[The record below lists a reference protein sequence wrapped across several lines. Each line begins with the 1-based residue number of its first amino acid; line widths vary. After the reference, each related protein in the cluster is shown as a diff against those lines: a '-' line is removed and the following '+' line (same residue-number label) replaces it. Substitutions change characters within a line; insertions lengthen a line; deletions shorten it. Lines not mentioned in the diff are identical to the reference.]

1 MFENLTDKIT
11 NVFNKL
17 KGKGIIDE
25 NSLNEALREIRIA
38 LLESDVSI
46 KVAKDFIERVKQK
59 ALGKEV
65 IKSVSPSQMVVKIVN
80 DELTSLLGSESY
92 EINLKSKPP
101 AIMLMVGL
109 QGSGKTT
116 TSAKLAKWIEKNK
129 NKKVLMASLDIY
141 RPAAQ
146 EQLLTLGAD
155 NTIAVLPKQDKKKPL
170 DIAKI
175 AKKHAEDND
184 FDVLILDS
192 AGRNHV
198 DKKMML
204 EIQEISKFSS
214 FTEIFFISDSL
225 TGQDAVNTATSFS
238 EKVDLTGII
247 LTRLD
252 GDGRGGA
259 ALSMKE
265 TINRPIKFIGVG
277 EKIDDFEVFHPDR
290 IANRILGMGDV
301 VSLVEKA
308 SEQIDK
314 EDAEKL
320 QKKILKG
327 KFSLVDY
334 SKQLDQLTNMGGIQ
348 GFLKYLPGMSG
359 LKEKVEQ
366 SMENSDIF
374 KKQKAIIS
382 SMTKKE
388 KNFPD
393 IVKASRKIRISKG
406 SGTSVQDINKLLKQ
420 FKKMSQMMKKMGKN
434 KNLENMMSSG
444 QWVTCNL
451 YLIKTNFNQ
460 RRTKWQ

>member
-11 NVFNKL
+11 DVFNKL

-25 NSLNEALREIRIA
+25 DSLNEALREIRIA

-327 KFSLVDY
+327 KFSLADY

-444 QWVTCNL
+444 QMGDLQSLLN
-451 YLIKTNFNQ
+451 KNKF
-460 RRTKWQ
+460 

>member
-1 MFENLTDKIT
+1 MFENLTEKIT
-11 NVFNKL
+11 GIFDKL

-25 NSLNEALREIRIA
+25 TSLNEALREIRIA

-46 KVAKDFIERVKQK
+46 QVAKDFIEKVRTK
-59 ALGKEV
+59 ALGKEIV
-65 IKSVSPSQMVVKIVN
+65 KSVSPSQMVVKIVN
-80 DELTSLLGSESY
+80 DELTDLLGSESY
-92 EINLKSKPP
+92 EVNLKSKPP
-101 AIMLMVGL
+101 AIILMVGL

-129 NKKVLMASLDIY
+129 SKKVLMASLDIY

-146 EQLLTLGAD
+146 EQLLTLGE
-155 NTIAVLPKQDKKKPL
+155 NNKIAVLPKQDKKKPL

-175 AKKHAEDND
+175 AKKEAEDKD

-192 AGRNHV
+192 AGRNHI
-198 DKKMML
+198 DKKMMS
-204 EIQEISKFSS
+204 EIKDISNFSK
-214 FTEIFFISDSL
+214 FTEIFFVSDSL
-225 TGQDAVNTATSFS
+225 TGQDAVNTAASFS

-265 TINRPIKFIGVG
+265 TINKPIKFIGVG

-327 KFSLVDY
+327 RFSLTDY

-366 SMENSDIF
+366 SIENSDIF

-388 KNFPD
+388 KSFPD

-444 QWVTCNL
+444 QMGDLQSLLN
-451 YLIKTNFNQ
+451 KNKF
-460 RRTKWQ
+460 

>member
-265 TINRPIKFIGVG
+265 TINKPIKFIGVG
-277 EKIDDFEVFHPDR
+277 EKIDDFEIFHPDR

-444 QWVTCNL
+444 QMGDLQSLLN
-451 YLIKTNFNQ
+451 KNKF
-460 RRTKWQ
+460 

>member
-146 EQLLTLGAD
+146 EQLLTLGTD

-265 TINRPIKFIGVG
+265 TINKPIKFIGVG

-327 KFSLVDY
+327 KFSLADY

-444 QWVTCNL
+444 QMGDLQSLLN
-451 YLIKTNFNQ
+451 KNKF
-460 RRTKWQ
+460 

>member
-1 MFENLTDKIT
+1 
-11 NVFNKL
+11 
-17 KGKGIIDE
+17 
-25 NSLNEALREIRIA
+25 
-38 LLESDVSI
+38 
-46 KVAKDFIERVKQK
+46 
-59 ALGKEV
+59 
-65 IKSVSPSQMVVKIVN
+65 MVVKVVN

-170 DIAKI
+170 EIAKI
-175 AKKHAEDND
+175 AKKHAEDKD

-198 DKKMML
+198 DKMMML

-225 TGQDAVNTATSFS
+225 TGQDAVNTASSFS

-327 KFSLVDY
+327 KFSLADY

-444 QWVTCNL
+444 QMGDFQSLLN
-451 YLIKTNFNQ
+451 KNKF
-460 RRTKWQ
+460 

>member
-1 MFENLTDKIT
+1 MFESLTEKIT
-11 NVFNKL
+11 SAFNKL
-17 KGKGIIDE
+17 KGKGLIDE
-25 NSLNEALREIRIA
+25 ASLSDALREIRIA

-46 KVAKDFIERVKQK
+46 TVAKDFINRVREKS
-59 ALGKEV
+59 LGKEV
-65 IKSVSPSQMVVKIVN
+65 VKSISPGQMVIKIVN
-80 DELTSLLGSESY
+80 DELTELLGSESY
-92 EINLKSKPP
+92 EVNLKSKPP
-101 AIMLMVGL
+101 ALVLMVGL

-116 TSAKLAKWIEKNK
+116 SSAKLANWIEKNK
-129 NKKVLMASLDIY
+129 SKKVMMASLDIY

-146 EQLLTLGAD
+146 EQLITLG
-155 NTIAVLPKQDKKKPL
+155 NQNGIHVLPKQDNKKPL
-170 DIAKI
+170 EILKL
-175 AKKHAEDND
+175 AKKEAEKND

-198 DKKMML
+198 DEKMMK
-204 EIQEISKFSS
+204 EIKEISKFTN
-214 FTEIFFISDSL
+214 FTEILFVSDSL
-225 TGQDAVNTATSFS
+225 TGQDAVNTAQSFS
-238 EKVDLTGII
+238 EKLDLTGII

-265 TINRPIKFIGVG
+265 TIKKPIKFIGIG
-277 EKIDDFEVFHPDR
+277 EKLDDFEVFHPDR

-301 VSLVEKA
+301 VTLVEKA

-314 EDAEKL
+314 DEAEKL

-327 KFSLVDY
+327 RFSLVDY
-334 SKQLDQLTNMGGIQ
+334 AKQLDQLTKMGGIQ
-348 GFLKYLPGMSG
+348 GFLKYLPGMTG

-366 SMENSDIF
+366 SVENNDIF

-388 KNFPD
+388 KSYPD
-393 IVKASRKIRISKG
+393 IVKASRKLRISKG

-434 KNLENMMSSG
+434 KNFENMMSSG
-444 QWVTCNL
+444 QL
-451 YLIKTNFNQ
+451 DDIQSLINRNKLQ
-460 RRTKWQ
+460 

>member
-1 MFENLTDKIT
+1 VFENLTDKIT

-444 QWVTCNL
+444 QMGDLQSLLN
-451 YLIKTNFNQ
+451 KNKF
-460 RRTKWQ
+460 

>member
-17 KGKGIIDE
+17 KGKGIIDQT
-25 NSLNEALREIRIA
+25 SLNDALREIRIA

-46 KVAKDFIERVKQK
+46 KVAKDFIERVKTK
-59 ALGKEV
+59 ALGKEI
-65 IKSVSPSQMVVKIVN
+65 IKSISPSQMVVKIVN
-80 DELTSLLGSESY
+80 DELTDLLGSESY
-92 EINLKSKPP
+92 DVNLKSKPP
-101 AIMLMVGL
+101 AIILMVGL

-116 TSAKLAKWIEKNK
+116 SSAKLAKWIEKNK

-146 EQLLTLGAD
+146 EQLVTLGND
-155 NTIAVLPKQDKKKPL
+155 NQIAVLPKQDKKKPL

-175 AKKHAEDND
+175 AKKEAVDKD

-192 AGRNHV
+192 AGRNHI
-198 DKKMML
+198 DQKMMS
-204 EIQEISKFSS
+204 EIKDISTFSK
-214 FTEIFFISDSL
+214 FTEIFFVSDSL
-225 TGQDAVNTATSFS
+225 TGQDAVNTAASFS

-265 TINRPIKFIGVG
+265 TINKPIKFIGVG
-277 EKIDDFEVFHPDR
+277 EKIEDFEVFHPER

-327 KFSLVDY
+327 RFSLSDY

-366 SMENSDIF
+366 SMENNDIF
-374 KKQKAIIS
+374 IKQKAIIS

-444 QWVTCNL
+444 QMGDLQSLLN
-451 YLIKTNFNQ
+451 KNKF
-460 RRTKWQ
+460 

>member
-11 NVFNKL
+11 DVFNKL

-146 EQLLTLGAD
+146 EQLLTLGTD

-170 DIAKI
+170 EIAKI

-265 TINRPIKFIGVG
+265 TINKPIKFIGVG

-444 QWVTCNL
+444 QMGDLQSLLN
-451 YLIKTNFNQ
+451 KNKF
-460 RRTKWQ
+460 

>member
-25 NSLNEALREIRIA
+25 NSLSEALREIRIA

-170 DIAKI
+170 EIAKI

-265 TINRPIKFIGVG
+265 TINKPIKFIGVG

-327 KFSLVDY
+327 KFSLADY

-444 QWVTCNL
+444 QMGDLQSLLN
-451 YLIKTNFNQ
+451 KNKF
-460 RRTKWQ
+460 

>member
-116 TSAKLAKWIEKNK
+116 TSAKLARWIEKNK

-265 TINRPIKFIGVG
+265 TINKPIKFIGVG

-444 QWVTCNL
+444 QMGDLQSLLN
-451 YLIKTNFNQ
+451 KNKF
-460 RRTKWQ
+460 

>member
-1 MFENLTDKIT
+1 MFENLTEKIT
-11 NVFNKL
+11 GIFDKL

-25 NSLNEALREIRIA
+25 TSLSEALREIRIA

-46 KVAKDFIERVKQK
+46 QVAKDFIEKVRTK
-59 ALGKEV
+59 ALGKEIV
-65 IKSVSPSQMVVKIVN
+65 KSVSPSQMVVKIVN
-80 DELTSLLGSESY
+80 DELTDLLGSESY
-92 EINLKSKPP
+92 EVNLKSKPP
-101 AIMLMVGL
+101 AIILMVGL

-129 NKKVLMASLDIY
+129 SKKVLMASLDIY

-146 EQLLTLGAD
+146 EQLLTLGE
-155 NTIAVLPKQDKKKPL
+155 NNKIAVLPKQDKKKPL

-175 AKKHAEDND
+175 AKKEAEDKD

-192 AGRNHV
+192 AGRNHI
-198 DKKMML
+198 DKKMMS
-204 EIQEISKFSS
+204 EIKDISNFSK
-214 FTEIFFISDSL
+214 FTEIFFVSDSL
-225 TGQDAVNTATSFS
+225 TGQDAVNTAASFS
-238 EKVDLTGII
+238 EKLDLTGII

-265 TINRPIKFIGVG
+265 TINKPIKFIGVG

-327 KFSLVDY
+327 RFSLTDY

-366 SMENSDIF
+366 SIENSDIF

-388 KNFPD
+388 KSFPD

-434 KNLENMMSSG
+434 KNFENMMSSG
-444 QWVTCNL
+444 QMGDLQSLLN
-451 YLIKTNFNQ
+451 KNKF
-460 RRTKWQ
+460 

>member
-65 IKSVSPSQMVVKIVN
+65 IKSVSPSQMVVKVVN

-444 QWVTCNL
+444 QMGDLQSLLN
-451 YLIKTNFNQ
+451 KNKF
-460 RRTKWQ
+460 

>member
-175 AKKHAEDND
+175 AKKHAEDNN

-327 KFSLVDY
+327 KFSLADY

-444 QWVTCNL
+444 QMGDLQSLLN
-451 YLIKTNFNQ
+451 KNKF
-460 RRTKWQ
+460 

>member
-1 MFENLTDKIT
+1 VFENLTDKIT

-170 DIAKI
+170 EIAKI

-198 DKKMML
+198 DKKMMF

-214 FTEIFFISDSL
+214 FTEILFISDSL

-444 QWVTCNL
+444 QMGDLQSLLN
-451 YLIKTNFNQ
+451 KNKF
-460 RRTKWQ
+460 

>member
-46 KVAKDFIERVKQK
+46 KVAKDFIEK

-198 DKKMML
+198 DKMMML

-265 TINRPIKFIGVG
+265 TINKPIKFIGVG

-327 KFSLVDY
+327 KFSLADY

-444 QWVTCNL
+444 QMGDLQSLLN
-451 YLIKTNFNQ
+451 KNKF
-460 RRTKWQ
+460 

>member
-80 DELTSLLGSESY
+80 DELTSLLGPESY

-444 QWVTCNL
+444 QMGDLQSLLN
-451 YLIKTNFNQ
+451 KNKF
-460 RRTKWQ
+460 

>member
-11 NVFNKL
+11 DVFNKL

-170 DIAKI
+170 EIAKF

-265 TINRPIKFIGVG
+265 TINKPIKFIGVG

-327 KFSLVDY
+327 KFSLADY
-334 SKQLDQLTNMGGIQ
+334 SKQLDQLTNMGGVQ

-444 QWVTCNL
+444 QMGDLQSLLN
-451 YLIKTNFNQ
+451 KNKF
-460 RRTKWQ
+460 

>member
-11 NVFNKL
+11 DVFNKL

-80 DELTSLLGSESY
+80 DELTNLLGSESY

-155 NTIAVLPKQDKKKPL
+155 NTIAVLPKLDKKKPL
-170 DIAKI
+170 EIAKI

-308 SEQIDK
+308 SEQINK

-320 QKKILKG
+320 QKTILKG
-327 KFSLVDY
+327 KFSLADY

-444 QWVTCNL
+444 QMGDLQSLLN
-451 YLIKTNFNQ
+451 KNKF
-460 RRTKWQ
+460 

>member
-11 NVFNKL
+11 DVFNKL

-155 NTIAVLPKQDKKKPL
+155 NTIAVLPKQDKKRPL
-170 DIAKI
+170 EIAKI

-265 TINRPIKFIGVG
+265 TINKPIKFIGVG

-290 IANRILGMGDV
+290 IANRILGMWDV

-327 KFSLVDY
+327 KFSLADY

-444 QWVTCNL
+444 QMGDLQSLLN
-451 YLIKTNFNQ
+451 KNKF
-460 RRTKWQ
+460 